1 MCKTIYNIVALVT
14 ILTLNTTLMLVVV
27 VIFIIH
33 IIFIYLPSFLQFV
46 TKVEKREHSTA
57 ILKYLKRA
65 VYNFSIYLYDWTS
78 LFAILIDKCS

>member
-1 MCKTIYNIVALVT
+1 MFKTIYNIVALVT

-46 TKVEKREHSTA
+46 TKVEKREHSTV
-57 ILKYLKRA
+57 IKYLKRT
-65 VYNFSIYLYDWTS
+65 VYNFSIYLYDLTS
-78 LFAILIDKCS
+78 LFAILIEK